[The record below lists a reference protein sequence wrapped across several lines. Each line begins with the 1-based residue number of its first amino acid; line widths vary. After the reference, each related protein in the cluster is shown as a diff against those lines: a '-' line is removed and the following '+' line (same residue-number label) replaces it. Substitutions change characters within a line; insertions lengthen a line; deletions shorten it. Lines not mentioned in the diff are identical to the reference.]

1 MKAILI
7 PVKEF
12 REAKKRLAPHFPPAD
27 RAALA
32 EAMCE
37 DFFSVVA
44 ATRCADRVFVISKE
58 PGALS
63 RAQKLG
69 WETIVE
75 SRQTSESDSVD
86 AGSRYCAERGVQAL
100 LRLPVDIPLVEPS
113 DIKAVFEQLGPAPS
127 VVLVPS
133 SDGTGTNALLRSPA
147 VLFPSRFG
155 PNSFP
160 RHLAEAE
167 RCGARARVF
176 RNPRLELDIDE
187 LEDLRRLSTQL
198 RPDSATAR
206 WLIERNLLPVVP
218 PADALGCDTKPWGP
232 TGKDSDESAGQ

>member
-12 REAKKRLAPHFPPAD
+12 HEAKKRLAPHFAPAD
-27 RAALA
+27 RADLA

-44 ATRCADRVFVISKE
+44 ETRCADRVFVISKE

-63 RAQKLG
+63 RARERG

-75 SRQTSESDSVD
+75 SYQTSESSSVD
-86 AGSRYCAERGVQAL
+86 AGSRYCAEQGVCAL
-100 LRLPVDIPLVEPS
+100 LRLPIDLPLVEPC
-113 DIKAVFEQLGPAPS
+113 DIEAVFQQLDEAPS
-127 VVLVPS
+127 VVMVPS

-147 VLFPSRFG
+147 VLFPSHFG
-155 PNSFP
+155 PDSFR
-160 RHLAEAE
+160 RHLAEAKE
-167 RCGARARVF
+167 CGAHIRLF
-176 RNPRLELDIDE
+176 RNPHLELDIDE
-187 LEDLRRLSTQL
+187 LDDLRRLSNRL

-206 WLIERNLLPVVP
+206 WLNERDVDFISLLASRVGNEGG
-218 PADALGCDTKPWGP
+218 LSGM
-232 TGKDSDESAGQ
+232 

>member
-12 REAKKRLAPHFPPAD
+12 HEAKKRLAPHFSPAE

-37 DFFSVVA
+37 DFFTVVA
-44 ATRCADRVFVISKE
+44 ATRCADRIFVISKE
-58 PGALS
+58 TGALS
-63 RAQKLG
+63 RARKFG

-86 AGSRYCAERGVQAL
+86 VGSRYCAEQGVQSL
-100 LRLPVDIPLVEPS
+100 LRLPIDLPLVEPS
-113 DIKAVFEQLGPAPS
+113 DIEAIFEQLDTAPS
-127 VVLVPS
+127 VVIVPS
-133 SDGTGTNALLRSPA
+133 GDGTGTNALLRSPA
-147 VLFPSRFG
+147 VLFPSHFG

-160 RHLAEAE
+160 RHLAEAR
-167 RCGARARVF
+167 RCDARTRVY

-187 LEDLRRLSTQL
+187 IDDLRKLRNQL
-198 RPDSATAR
+198 RAGSAAAR
-206 WLIERNLLPVVP
+206 WLIEHDVDREV
-218 PADALGCDTKPWGP
+218 
-232 TGKDSDESAGQ
+232 SR

>member
-12 REAKKRLAPHFPPAD
+12 PEAKKRLAPHFPPAD

-58 PGALS
+58 PEALS
-63 RAQKLG
+63 RARKLG

-75 SRQTSESDSVD
+75 SHQTSESDSVD
-86 AGSRYCAERGVQAL
+86 AGSRYCAEQGVDAL
-100 LRLPVDIPLVEPS
+100 LRLPIDLPLVEPS
-113 DIKAVFEQLGPAPS
+113 DIEAVFERLEAAPS

-167 RCGARARVF
+167 GCGARTRVF

-187 LEDLRRLSTQL
+187 LDDLRRLSNRL
-198 RPDSATAR
+198 RPGSATAR
-206 WLIERNLLPVVP
+206 WLAER
-218 PADALGCDTKPWGP
+218 DI
-232 TGKDSDESAGQ
+232 S

>member
-12 REAKKRLAPHFPPAD
+12 HEAKKRLAPHFPPAD

-32 EAMCE
+32 EAMCQ

-58 PGALS
+58 PRAL
-63 RAQKLG
+63 AQARSLG

-86 AGSRYCAERGVQAL
+86 AGSRYCAERGVHAL
-100 LRLPVDIPLVEPS
+100 LRLPIDLPLVEPS
-113 DIKAVFEQLGPAPS
+113 DIEAVFDQLETAPS
-127 VVLVPS
+127 VVVVPS

-147 VLFPSRFG
+147 VLFPSHFG

-160 RHLAEAE
+160 RHLAEAKA
-167 RCGARARVF
+167 CGARTRIF

-187 LEDLRRLSTQL
+187 LDDLRRLSNRL
-198 RPDSATAR
+198 RPGCATAR
-206 WLIERNLLPVVP
+206 WLNERDIHFEAASLR
-218 PADALGCDTKPWGP
+218 A
-232 TGKDSDESAGQ
+232 SSGQIT

>member
-12 REAKKRLAPHFPPAD
+12 REAKKRLAPHFSPAD

-37 DFFSVVA
+37 DFFRVVA
-44 ATRCADRVFVISKE
+44 ATRCADRVFVVSKE

-63 RAQKLG
+63 RARKLG

-75 SRQTSESDSVD
+75 SRQSSESVSVD

-100 LRLPVDIPLVEPS
+100 LRLPIDLPLVEPS
-113 DIKAVFEQLGPAPS
+113 DIEAVFDQLQAAPS

-147 VLFPSRFG
+147 VLFPSHFG

-160 RHLAEAE
+160 RHLADAEAS
-167 RCGARARVF
+167 GARVRVL
-176 RNPRLELDIDE
+176 RNPRLALDIDE
-187 LEDLRRLSTQL
+187 LDDLRRLADRL
-198 RPDSATAR
+198 RPDSATTR
-206 WLIERNLLPVVP
+206 WLAERDLSARAPAPLL
-218 PADALGCDTKPWGP
+218 
-232 TGKDSDESAGQ
+232 

>member
-12 REAKKRLAPHFPPAD
+12 REAKKRLAPHLPAAD

-37 DFFSVVA
+37 DFFNVVA
-44 ATRCADRVFVISKE
+44 ATRCADQIFVISKE

-69 WETIVE
+69 WETIIE
-75 SRQTSESDSVD
+75 SSQTSESTSVD
-86 AGSRYCAERGVQAL
+86 EGSRYCAERRVDAL
-100 LRLPVDIPLVEPS
+100 LRVPIDLPLVEPS
-113 DIKAVFEQLGPAPS
+113 DIEAVFQQLDAAPCA
-127 VVLVPS
+127 VIVPS

-147 VLFPSRFG
+147 VLFPSHFG

-160 RHLAEAE
+160 RHLAEAKA
-167 RCGARARVF
+167 CGARTRVY
-176 RNPRLELDIDE
+176 RNSRLELDIDE
-187 LEDLRRLSTQL
+187 LDDLRKLSNRLK
-198 RPDSATAR
+198 PGSATAR
-206 WLIERNLLPVVP
+206 WLLERDLSHIGV
-218 PADALGCDTKPWGP
+218 T
-232 TGKDSDESAGQ
+232 

>member
-12 REAKKRLAPHFPPAD
+12 CEAKKRLAPHFLPGD

-37 DFFSVVA
+37 DFFKVVA

-63 RAQKLG
+63 RARQFG

-75 SRQTSESDSVD
+75 SSQTSESNSVD
-86 AGSRYCAERGVQAL
+86 EGSRYCAERRVDAL
-100 LRLPVDIPLVEPS
+100 LRLPIDLPLAEPS
-113 DIKAVFEQLGPAPS
+113 DIEAVFRELETAPS
-127 VVLVPS
+127 AVIVPS

-160 RHLAEAE
+160 RHLAEAKA
-167 RCGARARVF
+167 CGARARVY

-187 LEDLRRLSTQL
+187 LDDLRRLSSRL
-198 RPDSATAR
+198 RPDSSTAR
-206 WLIERNLLPVVP
+206 WLLERDLSRI
-218 PADALGCDTKPWGP
+218 AAT
-232 TGKDSDESAGQ
+232 

>member
-12 REAKKRLAPHFPPAD
+12 HQAKKRLAPHFSNAD

-37 DFFSVVA
+37 DFFNVVA
-44 ATRCADRVFVISKE
+44 STRCADRIFVISKE
-58 PGALS
+58 PRALS
-63 RAQKLG
+63 RARKLG

-75 SRQTSESDSVD
+75 PSQTSESDSVD
-86 AGSRYCAERGVQAL
+86 AGSRYCAERGIRAL
-100 LRLPVDIPLVEPS
+100 LRLPIDLPLVEPD
-113 DIKAVFEQLGPAPS
+113 DIEAVFEQLEAAPS
-127 VVLVPS
+127 VVIVPS

-160 RHLAEAE
+160 RHLAEAKE
-167 RCGARARVF
+167 SGARTRVY

-187 LEDLRRLSTQL
+187 LADLRKLSDRL
-198 RPDSATAR
+198 RPNSAVAR
-206 WLIERNLLPVVP
+206 WLLERDLRAVG
-218 PADALGCDTKPWGP
+218 AD
-232 TGKDSDESAGQ
+232 

>member
-12 REAKKRLAPHFPPAD
+12 REAKKRLAPHFSPAD

-37 DFFSVVA
+37 DFFRVVA
-44 ATRCADRVFVISKE
+44 ATRCSDRVFVISKE

-63 RAQKLG
+63 RARELG

-75 SRQTSESDSVD
+75 SRQYSESDSVD
-86 AGSRYCAERGVQAL
+86 TGSRYCAELGVHAL
-100 LRLPVDIPLVEPS
+100 LRLPLDLPLVEPS
-113 DIKAVFEQLGPAPS
+113 DIEAVFDQLKAAPS

-147 VLFPSRFG
+147 VLFPSHFG

-167 RCGARARVF
+167 ASGARVRVL

-187 LEDLRRLSTQL
+187 LDDLRRLADRL

-206 WLIERNLLPVVP
+206 WLAERDLSA
-218 PADALGCDTKPWGP
+218 PAPSPLF
-232 TGKDSDESAGQ
+232 